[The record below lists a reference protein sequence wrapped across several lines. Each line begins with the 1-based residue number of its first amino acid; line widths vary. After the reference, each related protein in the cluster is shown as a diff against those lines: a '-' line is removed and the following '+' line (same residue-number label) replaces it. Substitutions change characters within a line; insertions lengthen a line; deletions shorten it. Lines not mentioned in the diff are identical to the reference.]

1 MEKFDGENEKV
12 PSVDHRLLFNSF
24 YEVIGNIMSHCFVMV
39 GYFPP
44 RLQGKSHGYDMWRN
58 DRHTCDEIVYFV
70 CVCID
75 LRDNTVCIE
84 RQAIDTTTKD
94 YTDLASHK

>member
-24 YEVIGNIMSHCFVMV
+24 YEILGNIMSHCFVVV

-44 RLQGKSHGYDMWRN
+44 RLQGKSHGYDMAKKNKCLVSGNVKIFLWVGR
-58 DRHTCDEIVYFV
+58 
-70 CVCID
+70 
-75 LRDNTVCIE
+75 
-84 RQAIDTTTKD
+84 
-94 YTDLASHK
+94 